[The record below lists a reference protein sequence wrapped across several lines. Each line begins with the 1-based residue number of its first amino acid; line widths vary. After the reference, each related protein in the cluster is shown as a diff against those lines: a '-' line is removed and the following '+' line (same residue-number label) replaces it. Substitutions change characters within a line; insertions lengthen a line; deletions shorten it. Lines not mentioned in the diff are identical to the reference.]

1 MKKVLSVQSLSC
13 FGKSSLTVALPV
25 LSAMGCSCTVLPTA
39 VLSTHTGYPDPHR
52 RSMTEDIPQIA
63 AHWQAQGI
71 GFDAVMTGYLA
82 DPAQADAV
90 LQVVDAFGKTV
101 VVDPAMGDGGRL
113 YRGLGPAHVDAMKRL
128 CRKANV
134 LLPNVTE
141 AALLTGLPYRET
153 HEESY
158 LAELLHGLQA
168 FGTGA
173 VVLTG
178 VSKAPGKTGFVG
190 MENKAFFSY
199 ETDLIGKAF
208 HGTGDLFCAVLT
220 GGLMAGKALPEAAKL
235 AANFTERVLQNTE
248 GPEKEGIAFEPQL
261 PWLWQQVR

>member
-39 VLSTHTGYPDPHR
+39 VLSTHTGYDAPHR
-52 RSMTEDIPQIA
+52 RSMTADIAPIA
-63 AHWQAQGI
+63 AHWQAQNI
-71 GFDAVMTGYLA
+71 SFDAVMTGYLA
-82 DPAQADAV
+82 DSAQVEAV
-90 LQVVDAFGKTV
+90 LQVADTFGTTV
-101 VVDPAMGDGGRL
+101 IVDPAMGDGGRL
-113 YRGLGPAHVDAMKRL
+113 YRGLDVNHADAMKKL

-141 AALLTGLPYRET
+141 AALLTGNPYRED
-153 HEESY
+153 HDEDY
-158 LAELLHGLQA
+158 LAALVQGLQQL
-168 FGTGA
+168 GA
-173 VVLTG
+173 ESIVITG

-190 MENKAFFSY
+190 MDKGTFFSY
-199 ETDLIGKAF
+199 EADVIGKAF

-220 GGLMAGKALPEAAKL
+220 GGLLAGKALPDAAKL
-235 AANFTERVLQNTE
+235 AASFVERVLLATD
-248 GPEKEGIAFEPQL
+248 GPEKEGVAFEPQL

>member
-1 MKKVLSVQSLSC
+1 MRKVLSVQSLSC

-39 VLSTHTGYPDPHR
+39 VLSTHTGYPAPHR

-63 AHWQAQGI
+63 AHWQSQSI
-71 GFDAVMTGYLA
+71 SFDAVMTGYLA
-82 DPAQADAV
+82 DPSQADAV
-90 LQVVDAFGKTV
+90 LQVVEAFGKTV
-101 VVDPAMGDGGRL
+101 IVDPAMGDGGKL
-113 YRGLGPAHVDAMKRL
+113 YRGLDTDHVDAMKHL

-141 AALLTGLPYRET
+141 AALLTGIPYRET
-153 HEESY
+153 HDESY
-158 LAELLHGLQA
+158 LAELLDGLCA
-168 FGTGA
+168 FGADA
-173 VVLTG
+173 VVITG
-178 VSKAPGKTGFVG
+178 VSKALGKTGFAG
-190 MENKAFFSY
+190 IEKGAFFSY
-199 ETDLIGKAF
+199 ETDAIGKAF

-235 AANFTERVLQNTE
+235 AAAFVERVLQTTH
-248 GPEKEGIAFEPQL
+248 GPEKEGICFETHL